1 MLFNRVILYVCHDDQ
16 CHRLVPG
23 LSNAP
28 VTVEEMTELSCD
40 HKEANTRMLLHASH
54 AFQSYENVL
63 IKTPDTDVFI
73 ISLYFCLNFSCRLFF
88 ETGVKD
94 KARVINVNR
103 VVEQIGE
110 NKYKSFIGFHVLN
123 LQVSNH

>member
-1 MLFNRVILYVCHDDQ
+1 MLFNRIILYVCHDDQ

-54 AFQSYENVL
+54 ASQSYENVL
-63 IKTPDTDVFI
+63 IKSPDTDVFI
-73 ISLYFCLNFSCRLFF
+73 ISLYFFLNFSCRL
-88 ETGVKD
+88 GVKD

-103 VVEQIGE
+103 VIEQIGE
-110 NKYKSFIGFHVLN
+110 DK
-123 LQVSNH
+123 